1 MEPTGPA
8 ASRPAAVRWG
18 AATDVG
24 RHRPVNQDSVLA
36 ERPLWVVADGMGGH
50 AAGEVASQLA
60 LLTLREA
67 ARPAP
72 GHRASTAQVAEAV
85 RIANRA
91 VLDRASADASLR
103 GMGTTICALALVD
116 EGAGPHLA
124 VANVGDS
131 RCYVFVDGQMTQVS
145 RDHSYVED
153 LVAAGEITPAEA
165 LVHPRRHIVT
175 RALGVEPVVDVDV
188 WQRPLVVGERYLLC
202 SDGLTNEV
210 SDATLAH
217 VLAQPDP
224 PQVIADR
231 LVAMANEA
239 GGRDNITVLVVDV
252 VDADTAATVPDDGG
266 EVRVPA
272 AIGGWLVGDLTT
284 NTIDGAPPD
293 VAAAT
298 AATLAPPAG
307 TTGVTAM
314 TIPGINDAPS
324 HTTVVDA
331 PNVAPA
337 TGLLASKEA
346 RRGAAKA
353 QRRARRLA
361 DKAARDAQRGRPAR
375 PWVAPVRNMVTLAA
389 LAAIVAVVLGSIQ
402 AYGRAGWYVTFRGD
416 AVTLFQ
422 GRPDG
427 VLWVKP
433 QAKLTYPATRTQ
445 LTAAWQDRIE
455 RRINFTS
462 RAAADRWYALLSTNP
477 DAAPSL
483 APRPTLPTTTV
494 ATTTIPTTTIDPA
507 LPTTPGAPLDPGATT
522 TPGATPAAAP
532 ASAAPTP
539 APAPPVAEPEAT
551 TAAP

>member
-1 MEPTGPA
+1 MEPT
-8 ASRPAAVRWG
+8 RPGAVRWG

-72 GHRASTAQVAEAV
+72 GHPASTTQVAEAV

-131 RCYVFVDGQMTQVS
+131 RCYVFGDGQLTQVS

-175 RALGVEPVVDVDV
+175 RALGVEPIVDVDV

-252 VDADTAATVPDDGG
+252 VDADSASTVPDDGG

-284 NTIDGAPPD
+284 NTIDSEHD
-293 VAAAT
+293 IAAAT
-298 AATLAPPAG
+298 AAPLAPPAG
-307 TTGVTAM
+307 TPGVTAM
-314 TIPGINDAPS
+314 TIPGINDAPA
-324 HTTVVDA
+324 HTTVVDD

-346 RRGAAKA
+346 RRNAAKA

-375 PWVAPVRNMVTLAA
+375 PWVAPVRNLVTLAA
-389 LAAIVAVVLGSIQ
+389 LAAIVFVVLGSIQ

-433 QAKLTYPATRTQ
+433 QAKLTYPAKRNQ

-477 DAAPSL
+477 DAAPEL

-494 ATTTIPTTTIDPA
+494 ATTTIPTTTVDPA
-507 LPTTPGAPLDPGATT
+507 LPTTTPGALDPGATT
-522 TPGATPAAAP
+522 TP
-532 ASAAPTP
+532 AAPTP
-539 APAPPVAEPEAT
+539 APAPPVAEPEPT
-551 TAAP
+551 TVAP